1 MEMEAKRTVYVNMI
15 KEAFRHNL
23 HRIDSFTLHN
33 SILQV
38 YGPPRCGKTSLVL
51 KTVSNRPHVS
61 YISFK
66 NLTEAESKILFAKEA
81 LRHTGKT
88 VPAEW
93 NAIFECYKDLPTP
106 LHQVLILDD
115 IDQIESYKDFKDA
128 FLGFINDES
137 YERLFV
143 VLIGEKELFSWRTD
157 HVAGESVFL
166 NYLSLFD
173 TRQLVPDMDS
183 YNALQVYAATGG
195 IPELVKMFSEFPD
208 FETAVPSVL
217 RYYSEYNLFMKRLIG
232 QAFRKPE
239 LYNAILSS
247 IAAGSVRNGQISQA
261 IGEANNKTDKYCRA
275 LIDVDF
281 LEKSDGNYSFTNSYF
296 ELWYKLLYP
305 NSFALH
311 RPEAAADCAADFIQA
326 VAVAAKTEYVKAAML
341 HCRENNYGFSMDIA
355 YARECV
361 PVPMEVTVDG
371 NPYSFDGV
379 VEKDGHFSFIKVLQG
394 KDLRLDRVGTELLE
408 KAASQIAPLYNSHLE
423 VYSYNAFHDY
433 PVRLAAELK
442 YLHLNALE
450 RLKWR

>member
-1 MEMEAKRTVYVNMI
+1 MEAKRTAYLNMI

-23 HRIDSFTLHN
+23 HRIDSFYKHN

-51 KTVSNRPHVS
+51 KAVCHRPHVS

-66 NLTEAESKILFAKEA
+66 NLTEADAQRLFAKEA
-81 LRHTGKT
+81 HRHTGKN

-93 NAIFECYKDLPTP
+93 NAIFECYKNLPTP

-128 FLGFINDES
+128 FLDFINDES
-137 YERLFV
+137 YERLFI
-143 VLIGEKELFSWRTD
+143 VLIGEKELFHWRTER
-157 HVAGESVFL
+157 VEGKTIYL

-173 TRQLVPDMDS
+173 TRQMVPDMDS

-195 IPELVKMFSEFPD
+195 IPELVKLFSEFPD
-208 FETAVPSVL
+208 FETAIPSVL
-217 RYYSEYNLFMKRLIG
+217 RYDSEYNLLMKRLIE
-232 QAFRKPE
+232 QTFRKPE

-275 LIDVDF
+275 LIDSEF
-281 LEKSDGNYSFTNSYF
+281 LEKTDGNYSFTNSYF
-296 ELWYKLLYP
+296 ELWYELLYP

-311 RPEAAADCAADFIQA
+311 RPEAAADFAAEFIQA
-326 VAVAAKTEYVKAAML
+326 VAESAKVEFVKAAML
-341 HCRENNYGFSMDIA
+341 HAKENNYGLSRDIA
-355 YARECV
+355 YFHDCI
-361 PVPMEVTVDG
+361 PVPMETTVDG
-371 NPYSFDGV
+371 KPYFFDGV
-379 VEKDGHFSFIKVLQG
+379 VEKGGHFSFIKVLQG
-394 KDLRLDRVGTELLE
+394 KDLRLDRAGTELLE
-408 KAASQIAPLYNSHLE
+408 KASSQIAPLYNSHLE